1 MKYILLIAILYLVYR
16 FYVRSGPTIESGP
29 DDGTTYI
36 DYEEIED
43 EDERS

>member
-1 MKYILLIAILYLVYR
+1 MKYILLIAIVYLVYR
-16 FYVRSGPTIESGP
+16 FYVRASPEIKSGP

-43 EDERS
+43 DEE

>member
-1 MKYILLIAILYLVYR
+1 MKYILLIVVVYLVYR
-16 FYVRSGPTIESGP
+16 FYVRSSPSIESGP

-43 EDERS
+43 DEE